1 MVACREIADIGM
13 TYLLMFECVLSLPI
27 FFECLSLASFIAKPC
42 PNPVAPKHGH
52 IHPLQPQ
59 YIMTD
64 TFNVTCDLGYELNL
78 VINLPFTFSKCAV
91 ISCA

>member
-1 MVACREIADIGM
+1 M
-13 TYLLMFECVLSLPI
+13 LKCVLSSLVHFRMLLLPL
-27 FFECLSLASFIAKPC
+27 FTAKPC

-52 IHPLQPQ
+52 IHPQQPQ

-78 VINLPFTFSKCAV
+78 VIIFPLLS
-91 ISCA
+91 